1 MWCPQPGRV
10 ADDYSHADAVG
21 ACWVC
26 DSVSKGI
33 PHSEARFLYTDNMSK
48 IFLSTLA
55 SLTLSGT
62 FLSSSMVAGEN
73 QMMHCFAFT
82 AKADATPADW
92 AAFYAA
98 TNALP
103 KKMPLVKSVWVGKLR
118 RPLTQYAPDAET
130 AKLFKPD
137 VSTATGPVNRLM
149 RQYGACFAM
158 ENGGAD
164 TLKAYTAHPYHAEW
178 AAAYEKVRVSGT
190 TTYDIMG
197 Q

>member
-1 MWCPQPGRV
+1 MVLNRNSD
-10 ADDYSHADAVG
+10 ADPVG
-21 ACWVC
+21 AAIPFLR
-26 DSVSKGI
+26 SI
-33 PHSEARFLYTDNMSK
+33 PHSEAGFLYTDKMSK
-48 IFLSTLA
+48 ILLSTLA
-55 SLTLSGT
+55 ALTL
-62 FLSSSMVAGEN
+62 LSSTMVAGEN